1 MVLKLKTVT
10 LPSLTTRVSGGGAVG
25 SGFVNEVKFSNFEKV
40 EDATVSLDTKDL
52 VDTGILYKPYTIIS
66 GNVVAVQV
74 QKNTNLKNSGIATSS
89 IWGACISADYA
100 AISGTKIGVVAE
112 VF

>member
-10 LPSLTTRVSGGGAVG
+10 LPDLTTRVSGGGSVG
-25 SGFVNEVKFSNFEKV
+25 SGFVNEVKFLDFEKV
-40 EDATVSLDTKDL
+40 EDATVSLDTKDI
-52 VDTGILYKPYTIIS
+52 VNTGTLYKPYTVIS

-74 QKNTNLKNSGIATSS
+74 QQNINLKNSGAPVSS
-89 IWGACISADYA
+89 VWGACISADYA
-100 AISGTKIGVVAE
+100 AISGAKIAVVAE